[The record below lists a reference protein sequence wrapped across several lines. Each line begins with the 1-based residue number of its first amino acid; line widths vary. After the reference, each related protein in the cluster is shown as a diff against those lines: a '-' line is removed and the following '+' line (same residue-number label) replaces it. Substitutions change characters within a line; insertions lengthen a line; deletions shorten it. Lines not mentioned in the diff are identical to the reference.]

1 MSNKYYQQE
10 INHLRELAVEFSH
23 AYPEIAPMLSGPS
36 ADPDVERLLEGTAF
50 LTGLLREKL
59 EDDFPEIIH
68 GLMNIILPHYIRPIP
83 STSIVAFYPKR
94 GLKETIAVPAGTSL
108 ETTPVEGTSCIFKTC
123 FNVEV
128 HPFKLVSAESAQKT
142 GQKNQICLTIEL
154 TASDLSQWNP
164 ENLIFLLGGSFTE
177 STDLF
182 MLLTHYLQRITLRPA
197 DGGSEYVLPADALKP
212 TGFDMKNALLPFPAN
227 AFTGYRLLQ
236 EYFILPRKFLFF
248 ELTGWK
254 GWSDRGTGRRM
265 EIVFDLSPSPVPLPK
280 IKEDH
285 FIFSATPVVNL
296 FAREGEPITVN
307 HLHEKIRLRPS
318 SKDIHHFQIY
328 SVDKVIG
335 YQQGS
340 VKKREY
346 IPLEM
351 FRHGDSDLMSYEIS
365 RSRSPIDDT
374 SEVFLSIAYPP
385 GADEAISETLSVT
398 MTCTNGDLPERL
410 QLGDICRQ
418 TADSPELLEFR
429 NIIAPTSAVEPPV
442 GKNTIWR
449 FLSHLSLNY
458 LSIANTDN
466 IREVLSLYAYP
477 EGRDREKITANLRRI
492 EGITGLNII
501 PADRLSNGL
510 MLRGQ
515 IIELTARQDHFAGL
529 GDLFLFIAVLDLFF
543 AVYSSFNS
551 FTQLKLKE
559 SISGETF
566 TWPVRM
572 GNRILL

>member
-10 INHLRELAVEFSH
+10 INHLRELAVEFSR

-94 GLKETIAVPAGTSL
+94 GLKETISVPAGTSL
-108 ETTPVEGTSCIFKTC
+108 ETIPIEGTSCIFKTC
-123 FNVEV
+123 FKVDV
-128 HPFKLVSAESAQKT
+128 HPFKLVSVDSTQKT
-142 GQKNQICLTIEL
+142 GLKNQIRLTIEL
-154 TASDLSQWNP
+154 TSSDLSNWNP
-164 ENLIFLLGGSFTE
+164 DSLNFLLGGSFTE

-182 MLLTHYLQRITLRPA
+182 MLLNHYLQKITLRSVE
-197 DGGSEYVLPADALKP
+197 GGNEYVLPANSLKP
-212 TGFDMKNALLPFPAN
+212 AGFDMKNALLPFPGN

-254 GWSDRGTGRRM
+254 DWHERGRGRRL
-265 EIVFDLSPSPVPLPK
+265 EIIFDLFPSPITLPK
-280 IKEDH
+280 IKDDH

-296 FAREGEPITVN
+296 FVREGEPVTVN
-307 HLHEKIRLRPS
+307 HFQEKIRLRPS
-318 SKDIHHFQIY
+318 SRNMQHFQIY
-328 SVDKVIG
+328 SVDKVSG
-335 YQQGS
+335 YSQGS

-346 IPLEM
+346 VPLEM
-351 FRHGDSDLMSYEIS
+351 FRHANPDSVSYEIS
-365 RSRSPIDDT
+365 RSRSPVDDA
-374 SEVFLSIAYPP
+374 SEVFLSIAYPS
-385 GADEAISETLSVT
+385 GTSEAINETLSVA

-418 TADSPELLEFR
+418 TSDSPELLEFR

-449 FLSHLSLNY
+449 FLSHISLNY
-458 LSIANTDN
+458 LSIANADN
-466 IREVLSLYAYP
+466 IKEVLSLYAYP

-492 EGITGLNII
+492 EGITGLNIA
-501 PADRLSNGL
+501 PVDRLTNGL

-515 IIELTARQDHFAGL
+515 TIELTARQDHFAGL
-529 GDLFLFIAVLDLFF
+529 GDLYLFAAVLDLFF

-566 TWPVRM
+566 TWPFRM

>member
-1 MSNKYYQQE
+1 M
-10 INHLRELAVEFSH
+10 RELGVEFSR

-36 ADPDVERLLEGTAF
+36 ADPDVERFLEGTAF

-59 EDDFPEIIH
+59 EDDFPELIH

-83 STSIVAFYPKR
+83 STSIVSFYPKR

-108 ETTPVEGTSCIFKTC
+108 ETTPVDGTSCIFKTC
-123 FNVEV
+123 FNVDV

-142 GQKNQICLTIEL
+142 GLKNQIRLTIEL
-154 TASDLSQWNP
+154 TSPDLSQWNP
-164 ENLIFLLGGSFTE
+164 ESLNFLLGGSFTE

-182 MLLTHYLQRITLRPA
+182 MLLTHYLERITLRPVE
-197 DGGSEYVLPADALKP
+197 GGSEYILPASALKP
-212 TGFDMKNALLPFPAN
+212 AGFEMKNTLLPFPGN

-254 GWSDRGTGRRM
+254 GWRDRGAGRRV
-265 EIVFDLSPSPVPLPK
+265 EILFDLLPAPVPLPK
-280 IKEDH
+280 IKEYH
-285 FIFSATPVVNL
+285 FILAATPVVNL
-296 FAREGEPITVN
+296 FVREGEPITVN
-307 HLHEKIRLRPS
+307 HLQEKIRLRPS
-318 SKDIHHFQIY
+318 SKNIQHFQIY
-328 SVDKVIG
+328 SVDKVVG
-335 YQQGS
+335 YTQGS

-346 IPLEM
+346 VPLEM
-351 FRHGDSDLMSYEIS
+351 FRHGNPDSSSYEIS
-365 RSRSPIDDT
+365 RSRSPVNDA

-385 GADEAISETLSVT
+385 GTSEAINETLSVT

-458 LSIANTDN
+458 LSIANADN
-466 IREVLSLYAYP
+466 IKELLSLYAYP

-492 EGITGLNII
+492 EGITNLRII

-515 IIELTARQDHFAGL
+515 TIELTARQDHFAGL
-529 GDLFLFIAVLDLFF
+529 GDLYLFVAVLDLFF